1 MEIKGIDVK
10 NHLKEQGYETKK
22 ISVRVTYSG
31 YGSISIKITLKDL
44 KLNRAELDNVVSKK
58 YKNIRYDE
66 HVQGEIL
73 EGCNTF
79 VNCEYDYDL
88 LEAAINKQLPK
99 AKKIYSNLQMNA
111 SNLGTIIFE
120 NETIKAT
127 AFYKDEIVY
136 ISSKS
141 GERNKRIGHYLTS
154 EYDLACIFERLE
166 TIGTL

>member
-10 NHLKEQGYETKK
+10 NYLKEQGYETKK
-22 ISVRVTYSG
+22 ISIRVTYSG
-31 YGSISIKITLKDL
+31 YGSISITITLKDL

-99 AKKIYSNLQMNA
+99 AKKIYSNLQMNG
-111 SNLGTIIFE
+111 SNLGTVPSKRERMELDSFGETEEAMRRRIRREEIIRMEERTKLRKEFE
-120 NETIKAT
+120 
-127 AFYKDEIVY
+127 D
-136 ISSKS
+136 
-141 GERNKRIGHYLTS
+141 R
-154 EYDLACIFERLE
+154 
-166 TIGTL
+166 